1 MQHKSPP
8 PFLFHI
14 DIYSLCRSCPIIT
27 ADCSSIPVKHLLDKH
42 IFPQQFPVLFLFL
55 LFHTIN
61 MDPVS
66 GTQDT
71 AHYLVQIFGA
81 ESGYNRF
88 PHLFCDLRQFPQH
101 ACSQYHPL
109 FHSICRYSSACR
121 LCAFQCSLRHNSFVD
136 FHDCHI
142 LLCIFRGDF
151 FSPGNCRRYHAYL
164 FFFVFRKH
172 SLFCLQQKTNTAI
185 AATNAARILP
195 FRFYSSTPDSSSVF
209 SFVSSPIYSL
219 TTSTSLLFQQLL

>member
-14 DIYSLCRSCPIIT
+14 DIYSLCWSCPIIT

-71 AHYLVQIFGA
+71 SHYLVQIFGA

-88 PHLFCDLRQFPQH
+88 PHLLCDLRQCPQH

-136 FHDCHI
+136 FHDCNI

-195 FRFYSSTPDSSSVF
+195 FQ
-209 SFVSSPIYSL
+209 I
-219 TTSTSLLFQQLL
+219 LFFHA